1 MIIPEKGSFVKHGG
15 QVQTRQP
22 PVSEMGASGV
32 PRFVKELK
40 TGYNTPHEYSAHE
53 E

>member
-1 MIIPEKGSFVKHGG
+1 MIIPEKSGFVKQEGK
-15 QVQTRQP
+15 VLARPLDSKT
-22 PVSEMGASGV
+22 GASGV
-32 PRFVKELK
+32 RCFVKESK